1 MTSIMMGAMASPPSV
16 RFHDALPLV
25 PELPEVVE
33 GLGHVLDRGVE
44 RGRVGARGPDRL
56 GLGADHAQRIEESQV
71 EGVELIERLLVHV
84 VEIEEPGVPAAR
96 ELDDPAPALETAGA
110 PPKRGPGGGAGRP
123 PAGFLSVLPPLD

>member
-1 MTSIMMGAMASPPSV
+1 MW
-16 RFHDALPLV
+16 
-25 PELPEVVE
+25 
-33 GLGHVLDRGVE
+33 LDRGLE

-96 ELDDPAPALETAGA
+96 ELDDAALALEATGEPIETGQGGEIGRSREALLVVIEPLDQPA
-110 PPKRGPGGGAGRP
+110 DLLDEPHPHLLVRGPG
-123 PAGFLSVLPPLD
+123 VLRSW